1 MKVKEIGNLTAD
13 PVYGEKDD
21 LKYCNFKIA
30 INDPFNKDNTE
41 FVRVSAF
48 DKQAEA
54 CRDYLQKGSQVCVEV
69 TVRASAYLDNDNKPR
84 AQLNINAKEIVFLNR
99 TKRRE
104 QQDGHDAID
113 NALEK
118 SEQNQ
123 PDPTQQQDMVQA
135 R

>member
-54 CRDYLQKGSQVCVEV
+54 CRDYLQKGSQVCVEG

-123 PDPTQQQDMVQA
+123 ANTTQQQDMAQA

>member
-30 INDPFNKDNTE
+30 INDPFNKDRTE
-41 FVRVSAF
+41 FVKVSAF

-54 CRDYLQKGSQVCVEV
+54 CRDYLKKGSQVCVEG
-69 TVRASAYLDNDNKPR
+69 TIRASAYLDGNGEPK
-84 AQLNINAKEIVFLNR
+84 AQLRINAQEVVFLNR
-99 TKRRE
+99 TKQRE
-104 QQDGHDAID
+104 LQDGHDAID

-118 SEQNQ
+118 SEQFEDEQ
-123 PDPTQQQDMVQA
+123 EQQQNMAQA

>member
-1 MKVKEIGNLTAD
+1 M
-13 PVYGEKDD
+13 
-21 LKYCNFKIA
+21 KYCNFKIA

-54 CRDYLQKGSQVCVEV
+54 CRDYLQKGSQVCVEG

>member
-13 PVYGEKDD
+13 PMYGEKGEV
-21 LKYCNFKIA
+21 KYCNFKIA
-30 INDPFNKDNTE
+30 INDPFNKDRTE

-54 CRDYLQKGSQVCVEV
+54 CRDYLQKGSQVCVEG
-69 TVRASAYLDNDNKPR
+69 TVHASAYLDGNGEPQ
-84 AQLNINAKEIVFLNR
+84 AQLKVNAKEVVFLNR

-104 QQDGHDAID
+104 QPDGYDAID

-118 SEQNQ
+118 SEQFEGDQ
-123 PDPTQQQDMVQA
+123 AQQQDIAKA

>member
-54 CRDYLQKGSQVCVEV
+54 CRDYLQKGSQVCVEG

-84 AQLNINAKEIVFLNR
+84 AQLSINAKEIVFLNR

-123 PDPTQQQDMVQA
+123 PDPTQQQDMAQA

>member
-54 CRDYLQKGSQVCVEV
+54 CRDYLQKGSQVCVEG

>member
-1 MKVKEIGNLTAD
+1 MRVKEIGNLTAD

-48 DKQAEA
+48 DRQAEV
-54 CRDYLQKGSQVCVEV
+54 CRDFLQKGSQVCVEG
-69 TVRASAYLDNDNKPR
+69 TVRARAYLDGNGEPQ
-84 AQLNINAKEIVFLNR
+84 AQLQINAREVQFLNR
-99 TKRRE
+99 IKRRE

-113 NALEK
+113 NALDK
-118 SEQNQ
+118 SDFEGDPAQRQEMEQG
-123 PDPTQQQDMVQA
+123 

>member
-48 DKQAEA
+48 DKQAEV
-54 CRDYLQKGSQVCVEV
+54 CRDYLQKGSQVCVEG
-69 TVRASAYLDNDNKPR
+69 TVRASAYLDNDNKPK

-99 TKRRE
+99 TNRRE

-123 PDPTQQQDMVQA
+123 PDPTQQQDMAQA

>member
-30 INDPFNKDNTE
+30 INDPFNKDRTE
-41 FVRVSAF
+41 FVKVSAF
-48 DKQAEA
+48 DKQAET
-54 CRDYLQKGSQVCVEV
+54 CRDYLKKGSQVCIEG
-69 TVRASAYLDNDNKPR
+69 TIRASAYLDGNGEPK
-84 AQLNINAKEIVFLNR
+84 AQLRINAQEVVFLNR

-118 SEQNQ
+118 SEQFEGDQ
-123 PDPTQQQDMVQA
+123 EQQQNISQA

>member
-1 MKVKEIGNLTAD
+1 MKVKEIGNLTTD

-54 CRDYLQKGSQVCVEV
+54 CRDYLQKGSQVCVEG
-69 TVRASAYLDNDNKPR
+69 TVRASAYLDNDNKPK

-123 PDPTQQQDMVQA
+123 PDSMQQQDMPQA

>member
-54 CRDYLQKGSQVCVEV
+54 CRDYLQKGSQVCVEGI
-69 TVRASAYLDNDNKPR
+69 VRASAYLDNDNKPR

-123 PDPTQQQDMVQA
+123 PDPTQQQDMAQA

>member
-54 CRDYLQKGSQVCVEV
+54 CRDYLQKGSQVCVEG

-84 AQLNINAKEIVFLNR
+84 AQLNINAQEVVFLNR

-113 NALEK
+113 NALQK
-118 SEQNQ
+118 SEPFERDQAQ
-123 PDPTQQQDMVQA
+123 RQDMTQA

>member
-54 CRDYLQKGSQVCVEV
+54 CRDYLQKGSQVCVEG
-69 TVRASAYLDNDNKPR
+69 TVRASAYLDNDNKPK

-123 PDPTQQQDMVQA
+123 PDSMQQQDMPQA

>member
-54 CRDYLQKGSQVCVEV
+54 CRDYLQKGSQVCVEGM
-69 TVRASAYLDNDNKPR
+69 VRASAYLDNDNKPR

-123 PDPTQQQDMVQA
+123 TDRTQQKDIAQA

>member
-54 CRDYLQKGSQVCVEV
+54 CRDYLQKGSQVCVEG
-69 TVRASAYLDNDNKPR
+69 TIRASAYLDNDNKPR

-123 PDPTQQQDMVQA
+123 PDPTQQQDMAQT

>member
-54 CRDYLQKGSQVCVEV
+54 CRDYLQKGSQVCVEG
-69 TVRASAYLDNDNKPR
+69 TVRASAYLDNDNKPK

-123 PDPTQQQDMVQA
+123 PDPTQQQDMAQA